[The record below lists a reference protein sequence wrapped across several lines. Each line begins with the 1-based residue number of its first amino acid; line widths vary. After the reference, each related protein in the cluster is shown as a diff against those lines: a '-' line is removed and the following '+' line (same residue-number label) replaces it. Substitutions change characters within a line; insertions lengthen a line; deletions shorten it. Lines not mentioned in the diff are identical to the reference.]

1 MKYRVL
7 LYYYYT
13 DVEDPE
19 TFAAEH
25 LRFCKDLGLKGRIL
39 VATEGI
45 NGTVSGDYEQTERY
59 MEYMKSH
66 PLFKDIVFKIDEAK
80 EHAFKKMFVRP
91 RPELVNL
98 SLDVDIDPREQTG
111 EHLSPAEFYEQMQRD
126 DTVVLDVRNIYEYDV
141 GHFRGA
147 IKPDVETFRDTPQ
160 WVRDNRHLF
169 EGKKIL
175 TYCTGG
181 IRCEKFSGWLKNEG
195 FDNVAQL
202 DGGVAT
208 YSKDPVAK
216 GQLWD
221 GQMYVFDERLT
232 VPINQVEHVVVGRDY
247 FDGEPCERYINCAN
261 PECNAQILA
270 SEENQAYHLGGCS
283 MECAEHPR
291 NRYIVEHNMTTD
303 FVEARIEE
311 LKQTDFAKT
320 EPVLSH
326 KGA

>member
-7 LYYYYT
+7 LYYYYA

-25 LRFCKDLGLKGRIL
+25 LKFCKDLGLKGRIL

-45 NGTVSGDYEQTERY
+45 NGTVSGDFEQTERY

-66 PLFKDIVFKIDEAK
+66 PLFKDIVFKIDEAE

-98 SLDVDIDPREQTG
+98 SLDADIDPRTETG
-111 EHLSPAEFYEQMQRD
+111 EYLSPAEFYEQMQRE

-160 WVRDNRHLF
+160 WVRDNKHLF

-202 DGGVAT
+202 HGGVAT

-232 VPINQVEHVVVGRDY
+232 VPINQVEHVVVGRDH
-247 FDGEPCERYINCAN
+247 FDGTPCERYINCAN
-261 PECNAQILA
+261 PECNSQILA
-270 SEENQAYHLGGCS
+270 SEENQTYHLGGCS
-283 MECAEHPR
+283 MECAEHSR
-291 NRYIVEHNMTTD
+291 NRFIVTHNMTSD
-303 FVEARIEE
+303 FVKARIEE
-311 LKQTDFAKT
+311 LKQTDFVKT

-326 KGA
+326 KG

>member
-7 LYYYYT
+7 LYYHYV

-59 MEYMKSH
+59 MEYMKAH
-66 PLFKDIVFKIDEAK
+66 PLFKDMVFKIDEADS
-80 EHAFKKMFVRP
+80 HAFKKMFVRP

-98 SLDVDIDPREQTG
+98 SLDKDIDPRNQTG
-111 EHLSPAEFYEQMQRD
+111 EYLSPEEFYEQMQRE

-147 IKPDVETFRDTPQ
+147 IKPEVETFRDTPE
-160 WVRDNRHLF
+160 WVRNNRHLF

-181 IRCEKFSGWLKNEG
+181 IRCEKFSGWLKEEG

-202 DGGVAT
+202 HGGVAT

-232 VPINQVEHVVVGRDY
+232 VPINQVEHVVVGKDHY
-247 FDGEPCERYINCAN
+247 DGTPCERYINCAN

-283 MECAEHPR
+283 MECAEHSR
-291 NRYIVEHNMTTD
+291 NRYIVEHNLSNE
-303 FVEARIEE
+303 FVRERIEE
-311 LKQTDFAKT
+311 LKQSDFRKT
-320 EPVLSH
+320 EPMLSH
-326 KGA
+326 KG